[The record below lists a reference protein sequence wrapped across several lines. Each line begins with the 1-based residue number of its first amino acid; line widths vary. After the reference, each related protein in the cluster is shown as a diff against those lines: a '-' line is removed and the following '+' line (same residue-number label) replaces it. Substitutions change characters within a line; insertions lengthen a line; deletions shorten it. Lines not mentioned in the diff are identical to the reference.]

1 MLQYNLRMEPEFVKF
16 FGLYLLYQLSTVI
29 DKSDV
34 DLYRDNRLAALI
46 MKMFRSLIELG
57 KVLLHY

>member
-1 MLQYNLRMEPEFVKF
+1 MLQYNLRMEPKFVKF
-16 FGLYLLYQLSTVI
+16 FGLYLLYQLSTVF

-34 DLYRDNRLAALI
+34 GLYRDNRLAALI

-57 KVLLHY
+57 KILLHY